1 MKKLIGNTPLIAI
14 KYKEKEAE
22 KIIYAK
28 LEYYNLTGSIKDRIV
43 YNILTEATD
52 KNELKPNQPII
63 EATSGNTGI
72 ALAAYGAYHKHPVYI
87 FLPEW
92 ASKERINL
100 LELYGAKV
108 NLVSR
113 SDGGFKGCINKA
125 QELAAQI
132 DGYYFNQFANQKNA
146 QTHYQETALEIITK
160 LKNVGAFVSGI
171 GTGGTFTGIA
181 KRLKEYKPSIKTIA
195 LEPENIPILSGGKIK
210 GSHKIAG
217 IGDDFIPEIVD
228 TDLIDEVVTVSDEQ
242 AIEMAQKLARELG
255 LAVGISSGA
264 NIYAA
269 IKANQNNDIVT
280 IMVDDAKKYLS
291 TDLINQASKLDQNLN
306 SIDFISYETL

>member
-22 KIIYAK
+22 KTIYAK

-210 GSHKIAG
+210 GPHKIAG

-291 TDLINQASKLDQNLN
+291 TDLINQVSKLDQNLN